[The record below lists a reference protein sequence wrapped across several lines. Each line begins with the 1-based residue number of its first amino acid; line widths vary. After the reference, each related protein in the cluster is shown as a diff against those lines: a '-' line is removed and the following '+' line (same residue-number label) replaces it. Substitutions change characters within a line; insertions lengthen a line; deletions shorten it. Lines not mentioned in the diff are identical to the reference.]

1 MDSNP
6 VLLMG
11 ESLHYK
17 SRLVPFLGSGTML
30 VLEGHKVPLLEA
42 GELLGV
48 LIQELLL
55 PGIPLGKGQ
64 FPPLPGQCPLSSG
77 FVVEREVGQVV
88 PDGASVDYLCW
99 G

>member
-1 MDSNP
+1 MDFNS

-17 SRLVPFLGSGTML
+17 SCFVPFLGSGTLL
-30 VLEGHKVPLLEA
+30 VLEGHKIPLLEV

-48 LIQELLL
+48 LIKELLL
-55 PGIPLGKGQ
+55 PGIPLSKGQ
-64 FPPLPGQCPLSSG
+64 FSPLPGQCPLSSG
-77 FVVEREVGQVV
+77 FVVEGKAGQVIL
-88 PDGASVDYLCW
+88 DGAAINYLCW